1 MSKTPNN
8 SLALAQEARE
18 RADLVFADNELAM
31 RAYQLRASGTPWWDI
46 AEQLGVSEGQ
56 AARLIAEKI
65 AAAAR
70 LVDEGAKRHL
80 LALEVERLDLLQQSL
95 WDRALGGDIRA
106 VDSVLRIITTRAKI
120 LGLENA
126 TTSTVTNNTIVVAGN
141 TDEYIA
147 ALQRATSQEA
157 IDGN

>member
-1 MSKTPNN
+1 MSKTPSN

-18 RADLVFADNELAM
+18 RADLVYADGELAM
-31 RAYQLRASGTPWWDI
+31 RAYHLRASGTPWWDI
-46 AEQLGVSEGQ
+46 AEELGVSEGQ
-56 AARLIAEKI
+56 AARLVAEKI

-80 LALEVERLDLLQQSL
+80 LALEIERLDRLQQSL
-95 WDRALGGDIRA
+95 WDRALGGDLRA
-106 VDSVLRIITTRAKI
+106 VDAVLRIITTRAKI

-126 TTSTVTNNTIVVAGN
+126 TASTVTNNTIVVAGN

-157 IDGN
+157 SDGH